1 MRTFIPLALT
11 LAFVA
16 ACGRADDKPDDS
28 TKVTGT
34 ITVPKDVKAFSKL
47 VLEVRLY
54 EYDPRIADKAAD
66 LVDILIV
73 KDFTHIEGKENVEKI
88 ELGAKAKIAAGK
100 SYYVTVFVLDGDTRT
115 HMADLDHAKGNLGK
129 VLTNGAP
136 SEIKGTLR
144 SLKK

>member
-1 MRTFIPLALT
+1 MRTLILLT
-11 LAFVA
+11 VAFTYVA
-16 ACGRADDKPDDS
+16 VARAEDKPDGS

-34 ITVPKDVKAFSKL
+34 ITAPKDLKPFDKL

-73 KDFTHIEGKENVEKI
+73 KDFKHVEGKEEVEKI
-88 ELGAKAKIAAGK
+88 ELGAKAKIGAGK
-100 SYYVTVFVLDGDTRT
+100 SYYVTVFVLDGETRT
-115 HMADLDHAKGNLGK
+115 HMAELDHAKGNLGK

-136 SEIKGTLR
+136 REIKGTLR